1 MIREWKGGKGRTN
14 DENGVRFI
22 KKGRK
27 NPPSH
32 PVPSGLCRS
41 RNMTDDTTRCWE
53 GLGKKKLH
61 FSSHSRSR
69 LHIEAAFVFQTG
81 RNNTSLSRYSSG
93 ILPILHQKEDS
104 DSGPQESGW
113 AYGLLVTKR
122 IWWNGAAWLS
132 GLNLERIWA
141 LMLRALKHHG
151 SCPTNAATMGGSPTI
166 PGPEITRRDS
176 NPLPVPSCFNP
187 FTV

>member
-1 MIREWKGGKGRTN
+1 MIREWKGGNGRTN

-104 DSGPQESGW
+104 GSGPQESGW

-166 PGPEITRRDS
+166 PGPEITRRDN